1 MNVRRD
7 DRRVG
12 GRGQEVKEGTQQ
24 QRQQLVMVTFLHSKL
39 TTTAPPLPLVPLV
52 QMVVLLL
59 LLSAMAL
66 AGPTSD
72 TDALAMFRQSSDAHG
87 NLVGNWTSASGTP
100 APGSGWAWDA
110 PGEGDVAVRPLPRPQ
125 GAPRPALPPRPAPH
139 PRPPRQPP
147 QRHAPPHPPL
157 PPQPQAPLPL
167 PQRALRAHPP
177 AIALLTRLL
186 RVDLSDNDLRG
197 PIPGADALSNLT
209 RLLTL
214 RLQNNLL
221 SGALPD
227 LSAALP
233 HLADFNASNNQ
244 LSGRVPDGMRARFGA
259 ASFAGNAGLC
269 GPAPP
274 LPLCSF
280 IPHDDP
286 SRPSSSNASSSSPA
300 SGRSVVP
307 SNPSSMPATNDGGGG
322 RGSRGLST
330 GAIIGIAV
338 GNALFLLV
346 LLSLLAAYCCCAG
359 ETLGEKELDKSSC
372 GGGGLSYCCDP
383 EGNRPSGGVGRRSDG
398 GESDGAQSKL
408 VFFGSGEETNE
419 AEEEEE
425 EEEEEEDKSRRRKS
439 GMKLTR
445 RMDGGQRRFELEEL
459 LRASAE
465 MVGKGS
471 LGTVY
476 RAMLEDG
483 CMVAVKRLRDANP
496 CARRD
501 FHRYMDLIGRLRHP
515 NLVPSEPTTT
525 PNRRSSS
532 STTSSPT
539 APPRPP
545 PRYVS
550 AKLTVPPDVLLS
562 RDHASLSLSGLPDRR
577 RHPSYRAYCA
587 VYWIS
592 SSAQQVVV
600 RGCRRWIGPLESG
613 WCWVQLGAGSHPR
626 RVPFVRDPHGNVK
639 SANVLL
645 DKNGVAC
652 IADFGLALLLSPAH
666 AVARLGSYVA
676 PEQAEFKRL
685 SQQADVYSFGVLV
698 LEVLTGRA
706 PPLRFNAP
714 SCFSKQEQ
722 QQQQQQQQQQ
732 VYPYE
737 CRQHGRGQPARM
749 GEVRG
754 EGGVD
759 GGGVRPGAVAVQE
772 HRGRDGGNAACG
784 AGVRAQQP
792 EQRPTMRE
800 VVKMIEDMRVEQ
812 SPLPEE
818 ELEDDDPRFSLSHSL
833 ATNIDQ
839 DGDSR
844 ISY

>member
-1 MNVRRD
+1 
-7 DRRVG
+7 
-12 GRGQEVKEGTQQ
+12 
-24 QRQQLVMVTFLHSKL
+24 MVTFLHSKL

-59 LLSAMAL
+59 LLSVMAL

-87 NLVGNWTSASGTP
+87 NLAGNWTSASGD
-100 APGSGWAWDA
+100 ACSGQWVGVGCTGGRVTSLSVPSLDLR
-110 PGEGDVAVRPLPRPQ
+110 GPLDPLSRLDQ
-125 GAPRPALPPRPAPH
+125 LRILDLRGNRLNGTLLPI
-139 PRPPRQPP
+139 
-147 QRHAPPHPPL
+147 L
-157 PPQPQAPLPL
+157 PSLPNL
-167 PQRALRAHPP
+167 KLLYLSRNELSGPIPP

-269 GPAPP
+269 GQAPP

-307 SNPSSMPATNDGGGG
+307 SNPSSMPATNDSGGG

-515 NLVPSEPTTT
+515 NLVPLRAYYYAKQEKLLIYDFLPNGTLHARLHASRGAGLPPLDWTT
-525 PNRRSSS
+525 RIRLVLGAARGLARIHDEYRSS
-532 STTSSPT
+532 
-539 APPRPP
+539 
-545 PRYVS
+545 
-550 AKLTVPPDVLLS
+550 
-562 RDHASLSLSGLPDRR
+562 G
-577 RHPSYRAYCA
+577 
-587 VYWIS
+587 I
-592 SSAQQVVV
+592 
-600 RGCRRWIGPLESG
+600 
-613 WCWVQLGAGSHPR
+613 
-626 RVPFVRDPHGNVK
+626 PHGNVK

-706 PPLRFNAP
+706 PATQIQCPPHASQSRNNNNNNNNNNNKYTHTNAGSMVGASLPEWVRSVVREEWTAEVFDPELLRYKNI
-714 SCFSKQEQ
+714 ED
-722 QQQQQQQQQQ
+722 
-732 VYPYE
+732 E
-737 CRQHGRGQPARM
+737 M
-749 GEVRG
+749 
-754 EGGVD
+754 
-759 GGGVRPGAVAVQE
+759 VAMLHV
-772 HRGRDGGNAACG
+772 GLAC
-784 AGVRAQQP
+784 VAQQP